1 MALEEV
7 KPAFGMDSKSLENS
21 VRGGFYLYGSQ
32 MIDLHKTC
40 LEFIKSVQK
49 SEKTTLLTVLLEGCN
64 GSGKTAIAAKL
75 AMESNFLYVKLISPE
90 MFVGKPDFSK
100 VQEIVKIFEDAYK
113 SSLSLII
120 LDDLERLIE
129 YISIG
134 SRFSNLLLQALLIL
148 IKKKPANPERKLM
161 IIGTTSQRDVLEQ
174 LELVSCFNVC
184 K

>member
-1 MALEEV
+1 M
-7 KPAFGMDSKSLENS
+7 KPAFGMDSRALENS
-21 VRGGFYLYGSQ
+21 VRGGFYLYGPQ
-32 MIDLHKTC
+32 MVDLHKTC
-40 LEFIKSVQK
+40 LEFIKSVQN
-49 SEKTTLLTVLLEGCN
+49 SEKTTLLTVLLEGVN

-75 AMESNFLYVKLISPE
+75 AMESQFLYVKMISPE

-161 IIGTTSQRDVLEQ
+161 IIGTTA
-174 LELVSCFNVC
+174 
-184 K
+184 